1 MTGIQEIYPVL
12 RMQKENARGAE
23 SRHNARWRRAPFLI
37 WERKAE
43 RRQEILKG
51 GSMRVEANRPHT
63 ISQLKE
69 RDGANNLE
77 EGLA

>member
-1 MTGIQEIYPVL
+1 MTGMQEICLVL
-12 RMQKENARGAE
+12 HMQKGNAYGVG
-23 SRHNARWRRAPFLI
+23 SRHNARWRRVPFLI

-43 RRQEILKG
+43 HRQEILKDG
-51 GSMRVEANRPHT
+51 LMRVEANRPHT

-69 RDGANNLE
+69 RDCANNFE